1 MADFPKSIK
10 TLVEYF
16 ERLPGIGPKTATRLV
31 FYLLTTPKNFVDDFA
46 LNLQKLKTLVKTC
59 EVCFGVTEGEICEIC
74 RDEKRDKSK
83 ICVVERSIDLMAIEK
98 VGGFNGMYHV
108 LGGVINPLEHVGPDD
123 LKLVELLS
131 RLDGVTELII
141 ATNPTM
147 EGEATA
153 LYIGKK
159 VKEIKPNLLIS
170 RIGRGLPVGADIEFA
185 DQATLNRAFEG
196 RQEL

>member
-1 MADFPKSIK
+1 MADFPRSIK
-10 TLVEYF
+10 VLTEYF
-16 ERLPGIGPKTATRLV
+16 ERLPGIGPKTAVRLV
-31 FYLLTTPKNFVDDFA
+31 FYLLTTPKSFVDDFA
-46 LNLQKLKTLVKTC
+46 LNLQKLKTSVKIC
-59 EVCFGVTEGEICEIC
+59 EVCFGVSESEICSIC
-74 RDEKRDKSK
+74 NDEKRDKSK

-98 VGGFNGMYHV
+98 VGSFRGVYHV

-123 LKLVELLS
+123 LKLRELMV
-131 RLDGVTELII
+131 RLDGVKELII

-159 VKEIKPNLLIS
+159 VKEIKPDLFIS

>member
-131 RLDGVTELII
+131 RLDGVIELII